1 MKKSILYSLI
11 LGICFIMAACST
23 DLLDPLPKT
32 SISDANAFDNKDRIT
47 SQVNGLYAGIKSG
60 NYRGGRF
67 LVYNDIRQ
75 DNFVNRTSNGVT
87 GYLLWN
93 HTETADESNVASLW
107 NAAYASVNRINL
119 FIEGLQAA
127 NPVAS
132 GIITTAEYKQFI
144 GEALALRGLI
154 YHDMVVTFAKPFNM
168 GAGANPGLPLR
179 LIAYKDGTGNDMARS
194 TVAEVYT
201 QILKDLDSAEV
212 KLPLTYSSDLLN
224 TTRIHRNTVIA
235 LKTRVYLSMNNWA
248 KVISESVKIAP
259 QVVAPFS
266 ATTGV
271 AHALQANVL
280 SVFTTPYTTKENIF
294 SLPMTTTNLPGTQNS
309 LTSYYAPGPA
319 GTAEYYLNLT
329 GIFGS
334 ASWNAADARRVAF
347 VTVWSSRNYLIKF
360 PTGPIQ
366 TDFVPVARYAEVLL
380 NYAEAEANV
389 NGVTALAVNLLN
401 AVRVRSYPAGAY
413 TLASFADATA
423 LKNAIMIERNIELLG
438 EGFRNIDIMR
448 TVVPIPINGA
458 GAPIP
463 STDVRYVFPIPTA
476 ELIINKLCVQNI

>member
-11 LGICFIMAACST
+11 LVICFILAACST

-67 LVYNDIRQ
+67 LVYNDIRL
-75 DNFVNRTSNGVT
+75 DNLVNRTSNGVT
-87 GYLLWN
+87 GYLIWN
-93 HTETADESNVASLW
+93 HTETADESNVTSLW
-107 NAAYASVNRINL
+107 NAAYAAVNRINL

-132 GIITTAEYKQFI
+132 GILTTTEYKQFI

-154 YHDMVVTFAKPFNM
+154 YHDMVVTFAKPFAM
-168 GAGANPGLPLR
+168 SAGNTPGLPLR
-179 LIAYKDGTGNDMARS
+179 LIAYQDATGNDMARS

-201 QILKDLDSAEV
+201 QIIKDLDSAEI

-224 TTRIHRNTVIA
+224 TTRIHRNSVIA
-235 LKTRVYLSMNNWA
+235 LKTRVYLGMNSWA
-248 KVISESVKIAP
+248 KVISESVKIVP

-271 AHALQANVL
+271 AHALQANIAT
-280 SVFTTPYTTKENIF
+280 VFTTPYTTKESIF

-319 GTAEYYLNLT
+319 GTAEYYLNLA
-329 GIFGS
+329 GIFGN
-334 ASWNAADARRVAF
+334 AGWNAADARRTAF
-347 VTVWSSRNYLIKF
+347 LTVWSSRNYLIKF

-366 TDFVPVARYAEVLL
+366 IDYVPVARYAEVLL
-380 NYAEAEANV
+380 NYAEAEASV
-389 NGVTALAVNLLN
+389 NGVSTLAVNLLN
-401 AVRVRSYPAGAY
+401 AVRGRSYPAGVY
-413 TLASFADATA
+413 TVASFADAAA
-423 LKNAIMIERNIELLG
+423 LKTAIMLERNIELLG
-438 EGFRNIDIMR
+438 EGFRNFDIMR
-448 TVVPIPINGA
+448 TVTPIPANGA
-458 GAPIP
+458 GAAIS
-463 STDVRYVFPIPTA
+463 STDVRYVFPIPTS
-476 ELIINKLCVQNI
+476 ELINNKLCVQNQ